1 MRHRTA
7 FPLSPGRCLSKAA
20 VIATLLLAAGWGSG
34 CATAPAARLDL
45 TQALTNPQAYNDK
58 QVELTGSVLNY
69 EPLSGDVYRT
79 LHFTLGGESGEQIE
93 VFGSGYTAKAIADAS
108 TLVRDAFENREPITV
123 VGLLSVP
130 PDAPPE
136 IKLESVQ
143 YKGETIDIG
152 RGRRSLPGV
161 GAGGWYI
168 APSIGIGAQFGL

>member
-1 MRHRTA
+1 
-7 FPLSPGRCLSKAA
+7 LSRPTFCCNLRNVVPKTVAILM
-20 VIATLLLAAGWGSG
+20 LLWVTNG
-34 CATAPAARLDL
+34 CATAPAALLDL
-45 TQALTNPQAYNDK
+45 NQALTNQQAYKDK
-58 QVELTGSVLNY
+58 RVEISGFVIAF
-69 EPLSGDVYRT
+69 EPLSGDAYRA
-79 LHFTLGGESGEQIE
+79 LHFKLGSESGEQIE
-93 VFGSGYTAKAIADAS
+93 VSGSGYTAKAIADAS
-108 TLVRDAFENREPITV
+108 ALVREAFENREPITV